1 MSEINIHELRRLL
14 AEATERPWE
23 SALRALLAAD
33 AESYSLCIAA
43 VNALPALLAAV
54 EALNARHE
62 FECGCDSPGT
72 PSVCVSDP
80 VDESKPL
87 AAFSFEEQA

>member
-1 MSEINIHELRRLL
+1 MTVNVPELRRLL
-14 AEATERPWE
+14 EGGDGVRWTDLCRE
-23 SALRALLAAD
+23 S
-33 AESYSLCIAA
+33 

-54 EALNARHE
+54 EALEARHE

-72 PSVCVSDP
+72 PSVCVGDP
-80 VDESKPL
+80 VDEYKPL